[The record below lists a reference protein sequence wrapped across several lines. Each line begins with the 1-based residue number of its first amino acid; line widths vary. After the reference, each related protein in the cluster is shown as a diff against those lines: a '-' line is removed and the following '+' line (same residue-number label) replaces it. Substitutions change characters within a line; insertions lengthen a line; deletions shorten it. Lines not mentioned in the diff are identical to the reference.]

1 MNYHAEAFVV
11 DTDSPLQSML
21 TWEDR
26 YEGVFAVA
34 CIGSRRVAGISGPW
48 SGKYALTWWDRP
60 MPARQLELFD
70 SLDEARAHV
79 EAWAL
84 RMEVGLSS
92 APPARRSRRRP
103 PPGLLTR
110 IITLLGTPIWP
121 RPANDAVLDHLRRLQ
136 TDDDTALANL
146 HFGAYDEARARS

>member
-1 MNYHAEAFVV
+1 MNYRAEAFVV
-11 DTDSPLQSML
+11 DFDSPVQSML

-34 CIGSRRVAGISGPW
+34 CIGPRRVAGISGPW

-70 SLDEARAHV
+70 TLEEAREHV

-84 RMEVGLSS
+84 RMEIGLSG
-92 APPARRSRRRP
+92 AAPARRGRRREQ
-103 PPGLLTR
+103 PGLLAR
-110 IITLLGTPIWP
+110 ITTLLGTPIWP
-121 RPANDAVLDHLRRLQ
+121 RPANDAGLDPLRRQ
-136 TDDDTALANL
+136 GEDDAALADL
-146 HFGAYDEARARS
+146 HFGAYDEVRARS